1 MGLGSGDRRRHC
13 DIVAAVVKPLSIA
26 FVSSH
31 ARNGGSERYLETLFG
46 LLDPTWPKHA
56 ICLEGGPLADRLVAA
71 GIPTTVVQ
79 TSGRPQS
86 ILAASWRLRRLLRR
100 IEPDVVHANGVKAAL
115 VSVLATVGTRIPVV
129 WVKHDFSWDRTL
141 GNAIAARCRL
151 VVGVSEAVTASLRD
165 RSRVRVVPTG
175 IPELD
180 PDGSVAELDPPPG
193 ADVVGVF
200 GYLHPRKGQA
210 ELVEA
215 AAIVLERLPGTR
227 FLIVGGDAPEA
238 LDYAAAVR
246 ARVDEL
252 GISQAVTFLG
262 HRQDAVELIR
272 ACDLVVVPTLEPGE
286 GFGLVALEAF
296 SVGTGVVGYAA
307 GALPEVAGDC
317 ALLVPAG
324 DRAGL
329 ADAVVRLLDDRELQ
343 ARLVECGSARVRE
356 RYRLE
361 RWSEDLAECYKDAA

>member
-1 MGLGSGDRRRHC
+1 MGVRSGDPGRHW
-13 DIVAAVVKPLSIA
+13 DDVAAGLTPLTIA

-31 ARNGGSERYLETLFG
+31 ARNGGSERYLETLLG

-56 ICLEGGPLADRLVAA
+56 ICLERGPLVDRLVAA
-71 GIPTTVVQ
+71 DIPTTVVE

-86 ILAASWRLRRLLRR
+86 ILAAGWRVRRLLRH

-115 VSVLATVGTRIPVV
+115 VSVLASAGTRIPVV
-129 WVKHDFSWDRTL
+129 WVKHDFSWDRAL

-180 PDGSVAELDPPPG
+180 PEGPVAELELPPG
-193 ADVVGVF
+193 AEVVGVF

-215 AAIVLERLPGTR
+215 APSVLARRPRTQ
-227 FLIVGGDAPEA
+227 FLVVGGDAPEA

-246 ARVDEL
+246 ARVEEL
-252 GISQAVTFLG
+252 GISSAVSFLG
-262 HRQDAVELIR
+262 HRQDSVEVMR
-272 ACDLVVVPTLEPGE
+272 ACDLAVVPTLGPGE

-296 SVGTGVVGYAA
+296 SVGTPVVGYAA

-317 ALLVPAG
+317 ALLMPAG
-324 DRAGL
+324 DRGRL
-329 ADAVVRLLDDRELQ
+329 ANAVVRVLEDGELR
-343 ARLVECGSARVRE
+343 ARLVECGRVRVLE

-361 RWSEDLAECYKDAA
+361 PWAEALAECYKDAA